1 MLRELYFCLVPVVL
15 IVGIVG
21 SICAIF
27 LPTFIS
33 EMRTKND
40 KD

>member
-27 LPTFIS
+27 LPTFLA
-33 EMRTKND
+33 ELRNK
-40 KD
+40 